1 MLVFQSEHDLQVSQE
16 TLLVDPPPS
25 YQVQRTCTP
34 NVLIVGET
42 GVGKSSVI
50 NLIAGEKL
58 ADVSSSATGCTLD
71 ATSYDVVLTDRNG
84 QGHHVRLFD
93 TVGMNEPSLSKNDY
107 FVAIEKANVL
117 INQLLRTGGI
127 RLLIFCIRGGR
138 ITSVT
143 QSNYHLFRDI
153 LCQNQVPVAFV
164 ITGMENEQP
173 MEGWWT
179 RNAALFERSNL
190 SCTSH
195 ACVTATPGFR
205 NVYAKQYQASQITIH
220 SMLLDHMSK
229 TSWTPER
236 AGWFIHLAGKLLK
249 WVTKLKDRKRHL
261 PGRSRALT
269 VEELARHLED
279 KCNFT
284 PEEAVG
290 LAGKIWAKRT
300 EHSETDLVKGE
311 DAGDH

>member
-1 MLVFQSEHDLQVSQE
+1 MSQE
-16 TLLVDPPPS
+16 SLESVNPPS
-25 YQVQRTCTP
+25 YQAQRTCTP

-50 NLIAGEKL
+50 NLIAGDNL
-58 ADVSSSATGCTLD
+58 ADVSSSASGCTME
-71 ATSYDVVLTDRNG
+71 ATSYDVVLTDKKGR
-84 QGHHVRLFD
+84 GHHIRLFD
-93 TVGMNEPSLSKNDY
+93 TVGLNEPSLSKSNY
-107 FVAIEKANVL
+107 LTAIEKANVL
-117 INQLLRTGGI
+117 ITQLLHTGGI

-138 ITSVT
+138 ITSIM
-143 QSNYHLFRDI
+143 QNNYRLFRDI

-173 MEGWWT
+173 MEGWWS

-195 ACVTATPGFR
+195 VCVTATRGLN
-205 NVYAKQYQASQITIH
+205 NVYAKQYQASQAAIH
-220 SMLLDHMSK
+220 SMLLGHMSR
-229 TSWTPER
+229 TSWKPER
-236 AGWFIHLAGKLLK
+236 TDWFIHLAGRLLR

-261 PGRSRALT
+261 PVRSKALT

-279 KCNFT
+279 RCNFS
-284 PEEAVG
+284 PEEAVE

-300 EHSETDLVKGE
+300 ELSGHDFVKGD
-311 DAGDH
+311 DADDLADFH